1 MNTFDSISFP
11 YYDADIKRSKPLGEV
26 TLSQFLRAISKPK
39 PYIKSIFAQI
49 AQAEMDGDMGL
60 KAQLKTSLFSFTPA
74 VRITGRRRY
83 MDITEFTGLMPLDF
97 DHLPSVGTAKDLKNY
112 LFETYDFIIAAWLSP
127 SARGVRALVRIP
139 QCKTVNEYK
148 AYYHALSTNEMRQ
161 YIGFDL
167 APQNPV
173 LPLFLSYDPLL
184 RHRENAWWWQEK
196 YMPLIAPN
204 IPQYKY
210 DQTPVLTTKS
220 FNIVRKCID
229 AIVDN
234 GHPQLRAAA
243 YTLGG
248 FVAANYLMA
257 SQAEEFII
265 SLIHSNAYLS
275 QKPDVYIKTAKE
287 MISKGMGSPLYLN
300 SFQPPFTEE
309 PR

>member
-1 MNTFDSISFP
+1 MTTPIYFP

-26 TLSQFLRAISKPK
+26 TLDQFLRAISNPK
-39 PYIKSIFAQI
+39 PHIRSIFAKI
-49 AQAEMDGDMGL
+49 AQAEVDGDMGL

-97 DHLPSVGTAKDLKNY
+97 DHLPSVTAAKDLKNY

-139 QCKTVNEYK
+139 VCKTVNEYK
-148 AYYHALSTNEMRQ
+148 AYYHALGRNEMQQ

-173 LPLFLSYDPLL
+173 LPLFLSYDPFL
-184 RHRENAWWWQEK
+184 RYRDNAWWWQEK
-196 YMPLIAPN
+196 YLPLMAPN

-210 DQTPVLTTKS
+210 DQVPESANRS
-220 FNIVRKCID
+220 FNIIRKCID
-229 AIVDN
+229 NIVDN

-243 YTLGG
+243 YSLGG
-248 FVAANYLMA
+248 FVGANYLMA
-257 SQAEEFII
+257 SEAEKFII
-265 SLIHSNAYLS
+265 SLIHSNPYLS
-275 QKPDVYIKTAKE
+275 QKPEVYIKTAKE
-287 MISKGMGSPLYLN
+287 MIAKGIGSPLYLN
-300 SFQPPFTEE
+300 AECPPYTYI